1 MKWFYNLQAKYR
13 ILITIA
19 SWVPFVLFA
28 VVSGGNV
35 PDALVMLIPV
45 LAAPG
50 VIFTVL
56 AVQAHKKEHPAEE
69 KKQEPVQKEHE
80 NGTAAEESKVHIEYT
95 FVDSAPTVDDR
106 EYNVKCEYV
115 QLTTK
120 KSIKEFRASNSYIV
134 LDLETSG
141 LSKYKNEIIEIAMLK
156 VQDGQKADR
165 FERLVKPSE
174 PITAKIEKLTGITN
188 DMLAAAPSFDSI
200 ADDVVSFIG
209 NDILV
214 AHNAK
219 FDIGFLSAA
228 LEPREVNLKCV
239 DTLAVAR
246 KALPEFDNH
255 KLQTL
260 ISHYGVAET
269 QSHRAMDDVECTQEI
284 FVRLCDDIL
293 SHVNK
298 KTPTETT

>member
-1 MKWFYNLQAKYR
+1 MKWFYDLQAKHR

-19 SWVPFVLFA
+19 SWVPFALFA
-28 VVSGGNV
+28 VISGGNV
-35 PDALVMLIPV
+35 PDGLLIVDVLFIAL
-45 LAAPG
+45 G
-50 VIFTVL
+50 VVFTVF
-56 AVQAHKKEHPAEE
+56 AVRAHKKEHPAAE
-69 KKQEPVQKEHE
+69 KKQEPVKNERKEDVE
-80 NGTAAEESKVHIEYT
+80 TETSKVHIEYT
-95 FVDSAPTVDDR
+95 FVDSAPTANDR
-106 EYNVKCEYV
+106 ECNVKCEYV
-115 QLTTK
+115 QLNTK
-120 KSIKEFRASNSYIV
+120 KAIKEFRVSNSYIV

-156 VQDGQKADR
+156 VQNGQKVDR

-174 PITAKIEKLTGITN
+174 PITAKIQKLTGITN
-188 DMLAAAPSFDSI
+188 DMLATAPSFDSI

-219 FDIGFLSAA
+219 FDIGFLSEA
-228 LEPREVNLKCV
+228 LEPRKVNLRCV

-246 KALPEFDNH
+246 KALPEFENH

-298 KTPTETT
+298 KISNEST